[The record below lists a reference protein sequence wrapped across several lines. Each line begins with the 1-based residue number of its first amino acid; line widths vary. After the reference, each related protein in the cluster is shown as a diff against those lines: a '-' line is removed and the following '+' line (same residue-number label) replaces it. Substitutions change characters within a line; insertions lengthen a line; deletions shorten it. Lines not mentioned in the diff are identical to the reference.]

1 MVTFAWTYPSGC
13 HHGQGGWSLQLSHL
27 KKTVNFYFP
36 VLNNM
41 MFSSLDFRMHCFQAA
56 IHIILFYSLVMV
68 HFILVWSGQQSASKV
83 EIQLIINHNLHS
95 EIQAESLPG

>member
-1 MVTFAWTYPSGC
+1 M
-13 HHGQGGWSLQLSHL
+13 QLSHL

-36 VLNNM
+36 VKKQYDVLLFRLQNAL
-41 MFSSLDFRMHCFQAA
+41 FSSSDTCNPA
-56 IHIILFYSLVMV
+56 LFFGHGTFY
-68 HFILVWSGQQSASKV
+68 LVWSGQQSASKV